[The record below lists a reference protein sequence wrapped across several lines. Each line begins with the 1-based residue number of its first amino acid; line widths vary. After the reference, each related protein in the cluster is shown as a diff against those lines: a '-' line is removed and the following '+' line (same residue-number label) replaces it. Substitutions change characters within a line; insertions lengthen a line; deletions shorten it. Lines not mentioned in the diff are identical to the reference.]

1 MRHGYIKSFQLLKI
15 VELAMLCRFNQPII
29 WKTLEDHLL
38 YNSEYETVRDI
49 MEVLEKAKDIPHF
62 QNNEGFW
69 QHMMEKII
77 SMRQLLSCR
86 DIIDIVDLY
95 SLATSTLSPEK
106 QARMIE
112 HIKDNSKQ
120 CVVEEIDSLG
130 IKEIL
135 SLLELY
141 REDRDF
147 KKFLAHNLK
156 EKLVKAANL

>member
-1 MRHGYIKSFQLLKI
+1 
-15 VELAMLCRFNQPII
+15 MLCRFNQPVI

-86 DIIDIVDLY
+86 DIIDIVELY
-95 SLATSTLSPEK
+95 SQATSSLSPEK
-106 QARMIE
+106 
-112 HIKDNSKQ
+112 
-120 CVVEEIDSLG
+120 
-130 IKEIL
+130 
-135 SLLELY
+135 
-141 REDRDF
+141 
-147 KKFLAHNLK
+147 
-156 EKLVKAANL
+156 